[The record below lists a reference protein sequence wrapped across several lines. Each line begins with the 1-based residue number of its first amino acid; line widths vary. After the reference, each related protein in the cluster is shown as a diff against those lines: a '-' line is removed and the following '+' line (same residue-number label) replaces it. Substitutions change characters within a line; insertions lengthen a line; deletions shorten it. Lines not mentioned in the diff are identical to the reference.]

1 MILWIQY
8 WKNCAMK
15 KYISHNMI
23 FCSSVTPCILFYV
36 LLRFV
41 WQKLFSS
48 FCIIEA
54 ITLLSE
60 KIAVG

>member
-1 MILWIQY
+1 MIFQIQY
-8 WKNCAMK
+8 WNNCIMK
-15 KYISHNMI
+15 KYIAHNMI
-23 FCSSVTPCILFYV
+23 FCSTVTSCFLFYV

-48 FCIIEA
+48 FYIIEA